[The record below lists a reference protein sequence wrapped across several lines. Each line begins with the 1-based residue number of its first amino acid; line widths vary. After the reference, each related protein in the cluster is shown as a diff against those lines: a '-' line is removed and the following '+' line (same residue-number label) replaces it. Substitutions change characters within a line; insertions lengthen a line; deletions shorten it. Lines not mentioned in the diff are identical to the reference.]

1 MEILEEFLFKMVEEE
16 HYRDRKS
23 GINFCDFQPSKIK
36 SLLVR
41 SSYHES
47 YYSQVMLNNFWPTE
61 FWMNLNTGWF
71 YNFFVVVF
79 NFRMIVV
86 QNNKNIFVDYAVSC
100 CENLCLWYKDATTYR
115 FAIFNNGDLPR
126 PALKIRDNAWLKGWL
141 SDENSGW
148 TGQKVCKLDFQSS

>member
-1 MEILEEFLFKMVEEE
+1 MVEEQ
-16 HYRDRKS
+16 HYRDRKN
-23 GINFCDFQPSKIK
+23 GIYSFDFQPSKMK
-36 SLLVR
+36 PLWVR

-47 YYSQVMLNNFWPTE
+47 DYSQVMLNNFWPTE

-86 QNNKNIFVDYAVSC
+86 QNNKNILMNYAVSC

-126 PALKIRDNAWLKGWL
+126 PALKIRGNIWISGWL
-141 SDENSGW
+141 SDKIPVW
-148 TGQKVCKLDFQSS
+148 LDTKSVN